1 MIQDRTGHVLMDV
14 LEFQKQFVLA
24 MYNALEFKFEDNH
37 IMATLRVLGPTNIPS
52 RQVGLPN

>member
-1 MIQDRTGHVLMDV
+1 MGHVLMDV

-37 IMATLRVLGPTNIPS
+37 IMATLRVLGPTNMPS